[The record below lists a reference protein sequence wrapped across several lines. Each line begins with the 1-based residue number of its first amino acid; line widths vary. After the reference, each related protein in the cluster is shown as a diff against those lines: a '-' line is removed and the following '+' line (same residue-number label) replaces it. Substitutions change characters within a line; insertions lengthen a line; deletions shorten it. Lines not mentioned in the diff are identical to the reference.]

1 VTDQWIESLPARNV
15 AMIQAFSPMLNRAL
29 LVGATLAIVV
39 AILMTPFVAD
49 GLPSPSQP
57 IVTAAVGALVGTI
70 AAFLSFPAR
79 LRRTFEAYS
88 WLGRTEMDRF
98 AERTGRPVP
107 VKPDDVQRWLA
118 TTPSTPATRL
128 ARGEVMAFV
137 GRYDDAKAEIQTVE
151 GGSPEETMELASLR
165 QYIGWLE
172 DGTVDLAEL
181 TAAAAS
187 LPAGSKARAMADV
200 TIALAESRRGFVDR
214 DPRWFVPLE
223 SVRASL
229 GRAPAVVVARDT
241 WLKFAILFFI
251 AALAASVLV
260 LLLR

>member
-15 AMIQAFSPMLNRAL
+15 AMIHAFSPMLNRAL

-49 GLPSPSQP
+49 GLPSPFQP
-57 IVTAAVGALVGTI
+57 IVTAAVGALVGTL

-79 LRRTFEAYS
+79 LRRSFEAYS

-98 AERTGRPVP
+98 VERTGGPVP
-107 VKPDDVQRWLA
+107 VKPADIERWLS
-118 TTPSTPATRL
+118 TTPSSPATRL
-128 ARGEVMAFV
+128 ARGEVIAFV

-151 GGSPEETMELASLR
+151 GGSPEEAMELASLR

-181 TAAAAS
+181 AAAAAS
-187 LPAGSKARAMADV
+187 VPAGSTARAMADV

-214 DPRWFVPLE
+214 DPHWFVPLE

-241 WLKFAILFFI
+241 WLKFAAIFFI